1 MADLTFNTTAGQ
13 TIDREQVIAYLNTG
27 TAQSPTWS
35 PLGRRVEDSSASFD
49 WGDESIRDI
58 LGNTWGTMRKPI
70 ITQTFDPSDLDSE
83 DAALVKIWNLAV
95 KDQDARALAAQ
106 DMLIVH
112 FYAGL
117 TAAPFA
123 ERYSSCMVI
132 PTGLGGAGGGNV
144 TMPINVT
151 YGGTRTVGTASINS
165 STGEVTFNAGN
176 SGANGVELTEKT
188 ITVSASNGTHQLT
201 AITVPAGETV
211 TWTSSDTDKATVSSG
226 LVTGKAQGNAII
238 TASVTIDG
246 VNYTDTCTVIV
257 RSAS

>member
-95 KDQDARALAAQ
+95 KDQDAQALAAQ
-106 DMLIVH
+106 DMLLVH
-112 FYAGL
+112 FYAG
-117 TAAPFA
+117 TASTPFA
-123 ERYSSCMVI
+123 ERYASCMVEV
-132 PTGLGGAGGGNV
+132 TGLGGEGGSNIG
-144 TMPINVT
+144 MPITVT
-151 YGGTRTVGTASINS
+151 FGGTRTTGTASRDAQ
-165 STGEVTFNAGN
+165 TGVVTF
-176 SGANGVELTEKT
+176 
-188 ITVSASNGTHQLT
+188 T
-201 AITVPAGETV
+201 A
-211 TWTSSDTDKATVSSG
+211 D
-226 LVTGKAQGNAII
+226 
-238 TASVTIDG
+238 
-246 VNYTDTCTVIV
+246 
-257 RSAS
+257 